1 MSDNEQQAEVTNS
14 KQKQR
19 TASRSNEQQAEAT
32 DNGRI
37 NEMKY
42 REMKYRE
49 MKSNETE
56 DKAPVLVNADHPY
69 KEEKDRKL
77 VRYPG
82 TDILLEEETAK
93 MLYAL
98 LRTLPKGEIVLVS
111 GYRSFEEQEQIWN
124 DSVEENGLEFTRNY
138 VAKPGCSEHQT
149 GLAVDLGLNLETIDF
164 IRPAFPY
171 EGVCQTFRKRAA
183 AYGFIERYQKDKEA
197 VTKIAAEQWHFRYVG
212 AYHARAICEKH
223 MALEE
228 YVAWLKDRT

>member
-1 MSDNEQQAEVTNS
+1 MKDYET
-14 KQKQR
+14 K
-19 TASRSNEQQAEAT
+19 EA
-32 DNGRI
+32 I
-37 NEMKY
+37 
-42 REMKYRE
+42 
-49 MKSNETE
+49 
-56 DKAPVLVNADHPY
+56 PVLVNADHPY
-69 KEEKDRKL
+69 QDKKDKKL
-77 VRYPG
+77 VTYPG

-98 LRTLPKGEIVLVS
+98 LRTLPRGEIVLVS
-111 GYRSFEEQEQIWN
+111 GYRSFEEQEQIWK
-124 DSVEENGLEFTRNY
+124 DSVAENGLEFTKKY

-149 GLAVDLGLNLETIDF
+149 GLAVDLGLNAENIDF

-212 AYHARAICEKH
+212 AAHARAICEKH

-228 YVAWLKDRT
+228 YIDWLGGLA